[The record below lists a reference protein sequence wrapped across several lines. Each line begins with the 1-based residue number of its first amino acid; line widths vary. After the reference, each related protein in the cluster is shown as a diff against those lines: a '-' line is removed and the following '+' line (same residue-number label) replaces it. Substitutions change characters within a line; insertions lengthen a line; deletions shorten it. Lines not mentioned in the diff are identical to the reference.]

1 MVYSH
6 LTSRSL
12 SSLCAAAIGLAL
24 ACNPDKGDDTGSEST
39 GAAPTSSTTGT
50 TDVEPTGTGETGATG
65 TTGGETTGGAL
76 GCGDDPEFTASLA
89 AWQAAVSTNGATY
102 YYSVIDGFTI
112 YSEGNNCM
120 YRTLVAVTDGV
131 VVERRFEIASMEG
144 DASECETPFIEKGAE
159 IGTHDVNYA
168 AEPVT
173 VDALYAACCDEVLHV
188 EPAEDYTTEF
198 KTDDRGFMKQCYHV
212 MTACADSCDSGPF
225 GSSLD
230 FEVLAFGAPPPAP

>member
-1 MVYSH
+1 MVYRH

-12 SSLCAAAIGLAL
+12 SSLCVAAIGLAL
-24 ACNPDKGDDTGSEST
+24 ACNPDKGDDSGSEST
-39 GAAPTSSTTGT
+39 GAAPTSSTT
-50 TDVEPTGTGETGATG
+50 DVDPTGSG
-65 TTGGETTGGAL
+65 TTGPTSGESTTGETTGGAL
-76 GCGDDPEFTASLA
+76 ACGDDPEFTASLA

-102 YYSVIDGFTI
+102 YYSVIDGFGPFGEP
-112 YSEGNNCM
+112 YCM

-131 VVERRFEIASMEG
+131 VVERRFEIALMDGEPV
-144 DASECETPFIEKGAE
+144 ECETPFIEMGAE

-188 EPAEDYTTEF
+188 EPAEDYTVEF
-198 KTDDRGFMKQCYHV
+198 TTDDRGFMKQCYHV
-212 MTACADSCDSGPF
+212 MTACADGCDSGPF

-230 FEVLAFGAPPPAP
+230 FEVLAFGAPPAP